1 MCDAQGTFQKM
12 TRPFQPSDPEVRKKQ
27 PLQCTSLFFLLLGL
41 CSMFSFFVD
50 REEKCKI
57 VILTLR
63 TMQKAKIK
71 EQIKQRAV
79 VSGG

>member
-1 MCDAQGTFQKM
+1 MYK
-12 TRPFQPSDPEVRKKQ
+12 
-27 PLQCTSLFFLLLGL
+27 PLFPASGAVFNVL
-41 CSMFSFFVD
+41 SFFVD

-71 EQIKQRAV
+71 ELIKQRAV